1 MADANDAQQQ
11 PQPQQQPPG
20 AQAQQQQPN
29 LGNLPLPLGVDPA
42 TVAAI
47 AQAIVMALQQQ
58 PVAAPAQVAALQ
70 PVAFALTS
78 GQAITGRIDFASKA
92 GQNIEKKCLRGA
104 ETKFDGTATSSETF
118 RQGYIKYAA
127 DMHLRN
133 TIHASITQP
142 DGSVLN
148 VLDHAPQ
155 LTEQQIRVAAEP
167 YMSGADQQTRTAQDN
182 KLSVDFL
189 MATLTN
195 EFRLTI
201 QSNEGSYTYAVPDP
215 NNPGTETKVECAA
228 LLFKAIMDVAN
239 LNCAA
244 SLRTAKTRLESS
256 PKIMKDECDGGNI
269 TQYNKLFDTTYNE
282 IKQMG
287 SKYDTNDLVHY
298 YMSGL
303 SSTSCEVFN
312 AAQSARLA
320 QWQEQDHHLAIGP
333 QGQMVECDYATLK
346 SLGQKHYNHL
356 QQTNKWTST
365 SKEAQIIALS
375 AELNALKLKGGLQ
388 SDSVQYSGTHS
399 KGVRNKKNTSNKSR
413 QKEEEIWRR
422 TAPKPGEPTTKLL
435 NGRPLNWCPHHQAWG
450 AHEPDECRVGI
461 EQREA
466 STNAH
471 KVQHVANAAT
481 YAEVTATLEALA
493 DLNRD

>member
-155 LTEQQIRVAAEP
+155 LTEQQIRVAAE
-167 YMSGADQQTRTAQDN
+167 
-182 KLSVDFL
+182 
-189 MATLTN
+189 
-195 EFRLTI
+195 
-201 QSNEGSYTYAVPDP
+201 
-215 NNPGTETKVECAA
+215 
-228 LLFKAIMDVAN
+228 
-239 LNCAA
+239 
-244 SLRTAKTRLESS
+244 
-256 PKIMKDECDGGNI
+256 
-269 TQYNKLFDTTYNE
+269 
-282 IKQMG
+282 
-287 SKYDTNDLVHY
+287 
-298 YMSGL
+298 
-303 SSTSCEVFN
+303 
-312 AAQSARLA
+312 
-320 QWQEQDHHLAIGP
+320 
-333 QGQMVECDYATLK
+333 
-346 SLGQKHYNHL
+346 
-356 QQTNKWTST
+356 
-365 SKEAQIIALS
+365 
-375 AELNALKLKGGLQ
+375 
-388 SDSVQYSGTHS
+388 
-399 KGVRNKKNTSNKSR
+399 
-413 QKEEEIWRR
+413 
-422 TAPKPGEPTTKLL
+422 
-435 NGRPLNWCPHHQAWG
+435 
-450 AHEPDECRVGI
+450 
-461 EQREA
+461 
-466 STNAH
+466 
-471 KVQHVANAAT
+471 
-481 YAEVTATLEALA
+481 
-493 DLNRD
+493 